1 MIVALVGPVADDT
14 TAVAELLAENNNS
27 KIVDIVQVLRDLNG
41 IDDRAAAR
49 KIINGYP
56 VSADFQKVYLK
67 SLEQAYGS
75 VIVQGNIGLTSDTLK
90 WLLEQ
95 NSTVGVVNRNSMDEY
110 DEDMIESTKN
120 YYADIAMQEYELVER
135 FINLKNELK
144 HPDKVFQINLGGDE
158 TELEDAVE
166 SMTNIIGTPE
176 VKNTDTNAMDIL
188 LGIGG
193 DTTMKIEDTIKK
205 AMAELGMDV
214 EAPAEESKPAPKPK
228 QEKKSEPK
236 KVVKE
241 PEPEVDDKESN
252 TEEVNALYCKIS
264 GNKMALLIPEGM
276 KLEQQTIG
284 DMVFNVITVDVP
296 DLKNTKLQELT
307 QAVAPQPK
315 KVEKPIMNPPVD
327 EKPVEKKKPELVPMP
342 VNPKGYDEHKKRL
355 KEDFN
360 IDVDLDDLKSEKA
373 RLDDA
378 IKQARA
384 AGDQELVDSL
394 RKQRRAVR
402 KKINAAKEQ

>member
-120 YYADIAMQEYELVER
+120 YYADTAMQEYELVER

-252 TEEVNALYCKIS
+252 AEEVNALYCKIS

-315 KVEKPIMNPPVD
+315 KVEKPIMNPPV
-327 EKPVEKKKPELVPMP
+327 EKKKPELVPMP
-342 VNPKGYDEHKKRL
+342 VNPKGYDAHKKRL